1 MLQNFKKCFRVTV
14 FSAGTLIEMFYCA
27 LTFSPL
33 IRTMRV
39 WKTLSMRDTVMT
51 RGEGCRVWDAEGNSY
66 LDFQSGYWC
75 SVLGYGNPDL
85 IEPVKSQMDRLVNVM
100 SAFRT
105 EEVELALHELE
116 KVLPPTLNRA
126 AFLNS
131 GSEAVDLALKMARAA
146 TERTGVV
153 VNERGYYGATSYPF
167 SLSWP
172 GIEASYLPDPGEVYR
187 LPPPLCQSYEHGS
200 RENCTGFKCLDG
212 LQRLVYEG
220 NTNIAAVMYEPVFG
234 AGILVPPIGY
244 GARLRGYADA
254 LGALLISEEVT
265 TAPGKTGRWFA
276 YQHDDVEPDILVLG
290 KAVGAGFPVSVVV
303 TTEEVEE
310 RCRDSLRHVQS
321 HQNDAFS
328 GRVVATVFSIIWKQ
342 GLVEQAAEKGMYF
355 LDALKGL
362 AEECSFIVDVRGR
375 GLMFGVELGEDHAHL
390 GAAIQDRLFERGY
403 LMDYHAS
410 TNTFR
415 FFPPY
420 VITYEE
426 IDSFIADLGET
437 LAELESS

>member
-1 MLQNFKKCFRVTV
+1 
-14 FSAGTLIEMFYCA
+14 
-27 LTFSPL
+27 
-33 IRTMRV
+33 MRV
-39 WKTLSMRDTVMT
+39 WKTLSMRETVMT
-51 RGEGCRVWDAEGNSY
+51 RSEGCRVWDKDGNSY
-66 LDFQSGYWC
+66 LDLQSGYWC

-85 IEPVKSQMDRLVNVM
+85 TGPVKSQVDRLVNVM

-105 EEVELALHELE
+105 EEVELALGELE
-116 KVLPPTLNRA
+116 KVLPQTLCRA

-146 TERTGVV
+146 TGRTGVV

-172 GIEASYLPDPGEVYR
+172 GSSASYLPDPGEVHR
-187 LPPPLCQSYEHGS
+187 LPPPLCQSCEHGS
-200 RENCTGFKCLDG
+200 REDCTSFRCLDG
-212 LQRLVYEG
+212 LQRLLDEG

-276 YQHDDVEPDILVLG
+276 YQHDGMEPDILVLG
-290 KAVGAGFPVSVVV
+290 KAVGAGFPVSVVI

-310 RCRDSLRHVQS
+310 RCRDSLLHVQS

-328 GRVVATVFSIIWKQ
+328 GRVVATVLSIIREQ
-342 GLVEQAAEKGMYF
+342 GLVEQAAEKGGYF
-355 LDALKGL
+355 VDALKGL
-362 AEECSFIVDVRGR
+362 MEEHPFIVDVRGR
-375 GLMFGVELGEDHAHL
+375 GLMFGVELDEGHADL
-390 GAAIQDRLFERGY
+390 GAAIQERMFERGY

-410 TNTFR
+410 TRTFR

-420 VITYEE
+420 VISYEE

-437 LAELESS
+437 MAEMESMSS

>member
-1 MLQNFKKCFRVTV
+1 
-14 FSAGTLIEMFYCA
+14 
-27 LTFSPL
+27 
-33 IRTMRV
+33 MRV
-39 WKTLSMRDTVMT
+39 WKTLSMRETVMT
-51 RGEGCRVWDAEGNSY
+51 RSEGCRVWDKDGNSY
-66 LDFQSGYWC
+66 LDLQSGYWC
-75 SVLGYGNPDL
+75 NVLGYGNPDL
-85 IEPVKSQMDRLVNVM
+85 TVPVKSQVDRLVNVM

-105 EEVELALHELE
+105 EEVELALGELE
-116 KVLPPTLNRA
+116 KVLPQTLCRA

-146 TERTGVV
+146 TGRTGMV

-172 GIEASYLPDPGEVYR
+172 GIEASYLPDPGEVHR
-187 LPPPLCQSYEHGS
+187 LPPPLCQSCEHGS
-200 RENCTGFKCLDG
+200 REDCTCFRCLDG
-212 LQRLVYEG
+212 LQRLVDEG

-244 GARLRGYADA
+244 GARLREYADA

-276 YQHDDVEPDILVLG
+276 YKHDGIEPDILVLG

-310 RCRDSLRHVQS
+310 RCRDSLLHVQS

-328 GRVVATVFSIIWKQ
+328 GRVVATVLSIIREQ
-342 GLVEQAAEKGMYF
+342 GLVEQAAEKGGYF
-355 LDALKGL
+355 VDALKGVM
-362 AEECSFIVDVRGR
+362 EEHPFIVDVRGR
-375 GLMFGVELGEDHAHL
+375 GLMFGVELDEGYARL
-390 GAAIQDRLFERGY
+390 GAAIQERMFERGY

-410 TNTFR
+410 TRTFR

-420 VITYEE
+420 VISYEE
-426 IDSFIADLGET
+426 IDSFIADLRET
-437 LAELESS
+437 MAEMEPF

>member
-1 MLQNFKKCFRVTV
+1 MYLGV
-14 FSAGTLIEMFYCA
+14 FTSELN
-27 LTFSPL
+27 
-33 IRTMRV
+33 MRV

-51 RGEGCRVWDAEGNSY
+51 RSEGCRVWDREGNSY
-66 LDFQSGYWC
+66 LDLQSGYWC

-85 IEPVKSQMDRLVNVM
+85 TEPVKHQIDRLVNVM

-105 EEVELALHELE
+105 EEIELALHELE
-116 KVLPPTLNRA
+116 KVLPPALSRA

-146 TERTGVV
+146 TGHTGVV

-172 GIEASYLPDPGEVYR
+172 GIEASYLPDPGEVHR
-187 LPPPLCQSYEHGS
+187 LPPPLCQSCTHGS
-200 RENCTGFKCLDG
+200 REDCTGFECLER
-212 LQRLVYEG
+212 LQTLLDRG
-220 NTNIAAVMYEPVFG
+220 NTNIAAIMYEPVLG

-244 GARLRGYADA
+244 GARLREYADA

-276 YQHDDVEPDILVLG
+276 YQHDGIEPDILVLG
-290 KAVGAGFPVSVVV
+290 KAVGGGFPVSMVV
-303 TTEEVEE
+303 TTGEVEE

-328 GRVVATVFSIIWKQ
+328 GRVVATVLSIIREQ
-342 GLVEQAAEKGMYF
+342 GLVKQAAEKGEYF
-355 LDALKGL
+355 IEELKGL
-362 AEECSFIVDVRGR
+362 MDEHPFIVDVRGR
-375 GLMFGVELGEDHAHL
+375 GLMFGVELSNGHAHL
-390 GAAIQDRLFERGY
+390 GAVIQERLFERGY

-410 TNTFR
+410 TRTFR

-420 VITYEE
+420 VITYGE
-426 IDSFIADLGET
+426 IDLFIADLRES
-437 LAELESS
+437 LAGLGPP

>member
-1 MLQNFKKCFRVTV
+1 
-14 FSAGTLIEMFYCA
+14 
-27 LTFSPL
+27 
-33 IRTMRV
+33 MRV
-39 WKTLSMRDTVMT
+39 WKTLSMKDTVMT
-51 RGEGCRVWDAEGNSY
+51 RSEGCRVWDRDGNSY
-66 LDFQSGYWC
+66 LDLQSGYWC
-75 SVLGYGNPDL
+75 NVLGYGNPDL
-85 IEPVKSQMDRLVNVM
+85 IEPVKSQIDRLVNVM

-105 EEVELALHELE
+105 DEIELALSELE
-116 KVLPPTLNRA
+116 KLLPPTLSRA

-146 TERTGVV
+146 TGRTGVV

-172 GIEASYLPDPGEVYR
+172 GMSAPYLPDSGEVHR
-187 LPPPLCQSYEHGS
+187 LPPPLCQSCEHGS
-200 RENCTGFKCLDG
+200 REDCSDFRCLDG
-212 LQRLVYEG
+212 LQRLVDEG
-220 NTNIAAVMYEPVFG
+220 NTNIAAVMYEPVLG

-244 GARLRGYADA
+244 GARLRVYADA

-276 YQHDDVEPDILVLG
+276 YQHDGIEPDILVLG

-303 TTEEVEE
+303 TTEEVED
-310 RCRDSLRHVQS
+310 RCGDSLRHVQS

-328 GRVVATVFSIIWKQ
+328 GRVVATVLSIIREQ
-342 GLVEQAAEKGMYF
+342 GLVEQTAEKGEYF
-355 LDALKGL
+355 LEALRGL
-362 AEECSFIVDVRGR
+362 AVEYPFFVDVRGR
-375 GLMFGVELGEDHAHL
+375 GLIFGVELGEEHAHL
-390 GAAIQDRLFERGY
+390 GTAIQDQLFERGY
-403 LMDYHAS
+403 LMDYSAS

-426 IDSFIADLGET
+426 IDSFIADLRET
-437 LAELESS
+437 LAYLESP

>member
-1 MLQNFKKCFRVTV
+1 
-14 FSAGTLIEMFYCA
+14 
-27 LTFSPL
+27 
-33 IRTMRV
+33 MRV

-51 RGEGCRVWDAEGNSY
+51 RSEGCRVWGTEGNSY
-66 LDFQSGYWC
+66 LDLQSGYWC
-75 SVLGYGNPDL
+75 NVLGYGNPDL
-85 IEPVKSQMDRLVNVM
+85 TEPVKNQIDRLVNVM

-105 EEVELALHELE
+105 EEVELALQEME

-146 TERTGVV
+146 TGRTGVV

-172 GIEASYLPDPGEVYR
+172 GMSAPYLPDPGEVHR
-187 LPPPLCQSYEHGS
+187 LPPPLCQSCEHGS
-200 RENCTGFKCLDG
+200 REDCSGFKCLEW
-212 LQRLVYEG
+212 LQRLVDEG

-244 GARLRGYADA
+244 GERLREYADA

-276 YQHDDVEPDILVLG
+276 YQHDGIEPDILVLG

-310 RCRDSLRHVQS
+310 RCRDSLLHVQS

-328 GRVVATVFSIIWKQ
+328 GRVVATVLSIIRQQ
-342 GLVEQAAEKGMYF
+342 GLVEQAAEKGEYF
-355 LDALKGL
+355 IDALREL
-362 AEECSFIVDVRGR
+362 MEEHPFIVDVRGR
-375 GLMFGVELGEDHAHL
+375 GLMFGVELDDGHAHL
-390 GAAIQDRLFERGY
+390 GTVIQDRLFEKGY

-410 TNTFR
+410 TRTFR

-420 VITYEE
+420 VISYGE
-426 IDSFIADLGET
+426 IDSFIADLRET
-437 LAELESS
+437 LDGLDSL

>member
-1 MLQNFKKCFRVTV
+1 
-14 FSAGTLIEMFYCA
+14 
-27 LTFSPL
+27 
-33 IRTMRV
+33 MRI

-51 RGEGCRVWDAEGNSY
+51 RSEGCRVWDTEGNSY
-66 LDFQSGYWC
+66 LDLQSGYWC

-85 IEPVKSQMDRLVNVM
+85 VEPVKSQINRLVNVM

-105 EEVELALHELE
+105 EEVELALQELE

-146 TERTGVV
+146 TGRTGVV

-172 GIEASYLPDPGEVYR
+172 GMSAPYLPDPGEVHR
-187 LPPPLCQSYEHGS
+187 LPPPMCRSCEHGS
-200 RENCTGFKCLDG
+200 RDECSDFRCLER
-212 LQRLVYEG
+212 LQRLVEEG

-244 GARLRGYADA
+244 GAKLREYTDS

-276 YQHDDVEPDILVLG
+276 YQHDGVEPDILVLG

-310 RCRDSLRHVQS
+310 RCKDSLRHVQS

-328 GRVVATVFSIIWKQ
+328 GRVVATVLSIIREK
-342 GLVEQAAEKGMYF
+342 GLVEQAAEKGEYF
-355 LDALKGL
+355 IEALKGVM
-362 AEECSFIVDVRGR
+362 AKHPFIVDVRGR
-375 GLMFGVELGEDHAHL
+375 GLMFGVELDERHARL
-390 GAAIQDRLFERGY
+390 GTVIQDRLFEKGY

-420 VITYEE
+420 VIKYEE
-426 IDSFIADLGET
+426 IDSFIADLRKT
-437 LAELESS
+437 LV